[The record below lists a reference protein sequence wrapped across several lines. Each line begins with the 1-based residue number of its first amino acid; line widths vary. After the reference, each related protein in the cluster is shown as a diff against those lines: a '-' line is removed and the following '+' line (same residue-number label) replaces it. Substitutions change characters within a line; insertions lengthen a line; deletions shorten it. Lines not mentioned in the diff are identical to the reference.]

1 MYNEAMLQLS
11 EFLYN
16 RPVLS
21 LRTGGQVATAIAPI
35 INTKNLRIEGFYC
48 EDNLEKKKRLILLSQ
63 DVREATRRGFIIDDY
78 DVLAE
83 PDDLVRLR
91 SVLELA
97 FDLLKK
103 PVETVSHERIG
114 KVTDYATEMATLY
127 VQKLYVSQPIWKS
140 LTGGSLSVDRTQ
152 INEVTPKLIV
162 INDLLQ
168 PESTPAT
175 AVAA

>member
-1 MYNEAMLQLS
+1 MKHMLQLS

-35 INTKNLRIEGFYC
+35 VNTKNLKIEGFYC
-48 EDNLEKKKRLILLSQ
+48 EDNLEKKRLILLGQ

-78 DVLAE
+78 DVLTD

-91 SVLELA
+91 DVLELA
-97 FDLLKK
+97 FDPLKK
-103 PVETVSHERIG
+103 QVETVSHEKVG

-127 VQKLYVSQPIWKS
+127 VQKLYVAQPIWKS

-152 INEVTPKLIV
+152 INEVTSKLIV
-162 INDLLQ
+162 INDLLE

>member
-1 MYNEAMLQLS
+1 MYNEHMLQLS
-11 EFLYN
+11 NFLYN
-16 RPVLS
+16 RAVLS

-35 INTKNLRIEGFYC
+35 LNTKNLKVEGFYC
-48 EDNLEKKKRLILLSQ
+48 EDDLDKNKRLVLLSL
-63 DVREATRRGFIIDDY
+63 DIREATRRGFIVDDY

-91 SVLELA
+91 SVLESP

-103 PVETVSHERIG
+103 PVETVSHEKVG
-114 KVTDYATEMATLY
+114 KVTDYATEMTTLY
-127 VQKLYVSQPIWKS
+127 VQKLYVAQPIWKN
-140 LTGGSLSVDRTQ
+140 LTGGSLSIDRTQ
-152 INEVTPKLIV
+152 INEVTPKRVI

-168 PESTPAT
+168 PEPTPAT